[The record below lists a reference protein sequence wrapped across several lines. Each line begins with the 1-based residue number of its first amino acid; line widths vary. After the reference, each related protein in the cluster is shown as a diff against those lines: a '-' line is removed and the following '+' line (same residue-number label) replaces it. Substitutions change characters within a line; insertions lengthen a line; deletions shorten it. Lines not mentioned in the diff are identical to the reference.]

1 MPRRS
6 CLVMVCTATDP
17 GSDTITIKQL
27 LDHQGGYNDGQL
39 PNVSSAPDPTYDMRE
54 IAIQLG
60 LSSAIDYSLFRPRKY
75 YR

>member
-6 CLVMVCTATDP
+6 CLVMVCTATAP
-17 GSDTITIKQL
+17 RSDTIIIQQL

-39 PNVSSAPDPTYDMRE
+39 PNVSSAPDPTYNMRA

-60 LSSAIDYSLFRPRKY
+60 LSSTIDYSLFGPRKH